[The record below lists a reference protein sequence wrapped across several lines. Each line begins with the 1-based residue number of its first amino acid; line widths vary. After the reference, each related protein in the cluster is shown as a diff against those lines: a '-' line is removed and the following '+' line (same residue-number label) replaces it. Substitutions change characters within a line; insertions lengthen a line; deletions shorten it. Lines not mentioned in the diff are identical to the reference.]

1 MESSFFPE
9 ANIESVNE
17 DTMITFQNAQEEN
30 IENQIMVDIIHPGIP
45 YKDIEQTYITESSQF
60 IDNPDEMQTEGANN
74 HQVETKKKKKKKKKK
89 NDKKNKKAT
98 IKSNSNC
105 DGNNANDGYI
115 NPDIDFSLAFSQNEK
130 QINSDICP
138 NTPTQMPIPNNER
151 STSQLD
157 QNNQYISIEDQ
168 SINNH
173 YINKFDASNPNH
185 IFSSLS
191 IENNEKLKKEINDN
205 LRVQRIKEKRKR
217 EEEFR
222 IKRLE
227 EEDMKVKTRLS
238 ALQEQKLQRIV
249 INHENYRARSQKAL
263 KQRQILEEVKL
274 KTAQSAMIKMETA
287 EKRKLQILQAKQE
300 MAMQKAADEWLK
312 RHFAQQAKLQ
322 MERRK
327 QYQLK
332 VLAQKEKESTIRI
345 QKLKTEMM
353 KKEQKRKTVMKKY
366 YASVP
371 T

>member
-9 ANIESVNE
+9 ANIESIGE
-17 DTMITFQNAQEEN
+17 DTMVTFQNAHEEN

-45 YKDIEQTYITESSQF
+45 YKGIEQTYITQSSQF
-60 IDNPDEMQTEGANN
+60 IDNPDEIQTEGDNS
-74 HQVETKKKKKKKKKK
+74 QQIETKKKKKKKKKK

-98 IKSNSNC
+98 IKSNSNF

-115 NPDIDFSLAFSQNEK
+115 NPDTDFSLVLDQNEK
-130 QINSDICP
+130 HSDICP
-138 NTPTQMPIPNNER
+138 NTPTQMPIPNNEG

-168 SINNH
+168 SMNNH
-173 YINKFDASNPNH
+173 YINRFDASNPNH

-191 IENNEKLKKEINDN
+191 IENNEKLKKEISDN

-227 EEDMKVKTRLS
+227 EEDIKVKTRLS

-300 MAMQKAADEWLK
+300 MAMQRAADEWLK

-327 QYQLK
+327 QRQLK
-332 VLAQKEKESTIRI
+332 ILAQKEKESTIRV
-345 QKLKTEMM
+345 QKIKTEMM
-353 KKEQKRKTVMKKY
+353 KKEQKRRTVMKKY